1 MATLPGPTAVPQISP
16 GFPRQPHIAF
26 VGAGAVG
33 GFVGGLMAEA
43 GHDVTLVDPW
53 PEHVERIRGDGLTI
67 TGTHGE
73 HRVASAALHVGE
85 VQSLRRHP
93 VDVAVITV
101 KLYDTRWA
109 TELIAPYLAAG
120 GFVVTMQNGLIEEQ
134 VARIVGWPRVL
145 GCVVS
150 RVQVQLLAPGLVRRS
165 NPPGGDAY
173 TSFRVGEVHG
183 RRTERAQAVAD
194 LLASVDSAKVT
205 TNLWGE
211 RWSKLVA
218 NTMTSPVS
226 AVSGL
231 EFKPMYENRAARRL
245 VIGLAAEAIRVG
257 RSLGFELEPVFG
269 IDSDVYVRADEGE
282 ARAVASLEAA
292 MRAWQAT
299 SLDGGVSGI
308 AQDLAKGRRTELEYL
323 SGEVLRRAAQARIAT
338 PTHVAIIEMI
348 ERIERGVLTPGI
360 RNLEGQARTA
370 C

>member
-1 MATLPGPTAVPQISP
+1 MARSSP
-16 GFPRQPHIAF
+16 GFPGRPHIAF

-33 GFVGGLMAEA
+33 GFVGSLMAEA
-43 GHDVTLVDPW
+43 GHDVTLIDSW
-53 PEHVERIRGDGLTI
+53 PEHVERMRAAGVAL

-73 HRVASAALHVGE
+73 RRIPVVALHVGE
-85 VQSLRRHP
+85 VQALRRHP
-93 VDVAVITV
+93 VDIAVISV

-134 VARIVGWPRVL
+134 VAQAVGWPRVL

-165 NPPGGDAY
+165 NPPGGRTY

-183 RRTERAQAVAD
+183 RRTERAQAVAN
-194 LLASVDSAKVT
+194 LLATVDSARVT

-231 EFKPMYENRAARRL
+231 EFKAMYDNRAARRL
-245 VIGLAAEAIRVG
+245 VIRLAAEAIRVG

-269 IDSDVYVRADEGE
+269 IDPEVYL
-282 ARAVASLEAA
+282 RAVDGDDLALAALEDA
-292 MRAWQAT
+292 MQAWQAT
-299 SLDGGVSGI
+299 SVEGGVSGI
-308 AQDLAKGRRTELEYL
+308 AQDLAKDRRTELEYL
-323 SGEVLRRAAQARIAT
+323 SGEVARRAVAAGVAT
-338 PTHVAIIEMI
+338 PVHVAIIDMI
-348 ERIERGVLTPGI
+348 GQIERGALTPGI
-360 RNLEGQARTA
+360 DNLEGGAPPPSI
-370 C
+370 